1 MSSALTPGKKDVR
14 REGRANS
21 LGAQASL
28 PAFPENLP
36 CLLQCGLSGRPG
48 KLPVCPILFRGV
60 TDDVLATS
68 SDRLADRLE

>member
-1 MSSALTPGKKDVR
+1 MSSAPTPGKNDVR

-21 LGAQASL
+21 LGAQARMGGAPREIAL
-28 PAFPENLP
+28 PP
-36 CLLQCGLSGRPG
+36 SMRPFG
-48 KLPVCPILFRGV
+48 KTRQTAICPTLFRGV